1 MTQAETN
8 SFYLSLSLSLYFC
21 FFQVWGNHGRTDI
34 TSVCFIRSYQFSVAF
49 YLYLCLGLF
58 VFFRRLIS
66 SAGHN
71 LSTSDAP
78 KIGWN
83 THTHNQTLVHY
94 FNWIMMII
102 RWQPDDDNNWPKFSS
117 EITQQFITSE
127 TEILVHFRMENDFLE
142 REPTHTHTFVAESPV
157 IKNQINHSRKTHA
170 PEILIRQNDEGG
182 KKHTPVWKRNGFY
195 HVKDEKS
202 ETNKWQNVI
211 QRKSMH
217 CQPNGSWC
225 SSNGN
230 TQRRSR
236 REKKCGE

>member
-8 SFYLSLSLSLYFC
+8 SFYLSLSLSPYFC

-102 RWQPDDDNNWPKFSS
+102 RWQQDDDNNWPKFSS

-142 REPTHTHTFVAESPV
+142 REPTHTHLCRRIARNKKSNKPFEKDTCTRNSDKTKRRRRQKAHTSLKTKWILPREG
-157 IKNQINHSRKTHA
+157 RK
-170 PEILIRQNDEGG
+170 
-182 KKHTPVWKRNGFY
+182 KRN
-195 HVKDEKS
+195 E
-202 ETNKWQNVI
+202 
-211 QRKSMH
+211 
-217 CQPNGSWC
+217 
-225 SSNGN
+225 
-230 TQRRSR
+230 
-236 REKKCGE
+236 